1 MEPFTYK
8 DYLYYKNKK
17 VKSIEDMIS
26 ISKEFYNKIFEVFEE
41 SYSKEKMAVGT
52 LQEEEEKYI
61 MDNKMLQI
69 VKSKIQQPHDKTY
82 KIILSNK
89 KEVARLINRALKIM
103 DKKCQ
108 IKENEIEKYN
118 RSFITKSLKNRE
130 SDITYRIKG
139 KNIFFLIEQQT
150 KKDYEMPYRILEYC
164 MLIMDEEI
172 DRKKAKRKGYK
183 YPKVYPII
191 LYTGDAEWRG
201 IERIEERQEKIE
213 GVEEKE
219 FSQYTLI
226 DINKFTKE
234 ELLREEGILSKVLV
248 LEKSKTEEEIIEDL
262 KEISK
267 TKMTE
272 EEKEILKMVV
282 YKIFAKDIG
291 REKIEEIMEKL
302 EKREDKEM
310 VIEEVL
316 KKSREREFKKGII
329 KGRREGILKGKREII
344 IEMLKNEIEDE
355 IIMNLAKIDRN
366 LLEEIKRNM

>member
-118 RSFITKSLKNRE
+118 RNFITKSLKNRE

-139 KNIFFLIEQQT
+139 KNIFFLDRAT
-150 KKDYEMPYRILEYC
+150 NKKRL
-164 MLIMDEEI
+164 
-172 DRKKAKRKGYK
+172 
-183 YPKVYPII
+183 
-191 LYTGDAEWRG
+191 
-201 IERIEERQEKIE
+201 
-213 GVEEKE
+213 
-219 FSQYTLI
+219 
-226 DINKFTKE
+226 
-234 ELLREEGILSKVLV
+234 
-248 LEKSKTEEEIIEDL
+248 
-262 KEISK
+262 
-267 TKMTE
+267 
-272 EEKEILKMVV
+272 
-282 YKIFAKDIG
+282 
-291 REKIEEIMEKL
+291 
-302 EKREDKEM
+302 
-310 VIEEVL
+310 
-316 KKSREREFKKGII
+316 
-329 KGRREGILKGKREII
+329 
-344 IEMLKNEIEDE
+344 
-355 IIMNLAKIDRN
+355 
-366 LLEEIKRNM
+366 